1 MIITKAQIHLAAAKD
16 KDRPI
21 LTNVHYR
28 ADKKRLEAVNGFVLA
43 SVPVKLEE
51 GEDPPDCMIP
61 VEAVK
66 EVQKMARAKSKSPN
80 LEIEDNHVVISAV
93 PAYPNGET
101 ANGPKAIYDLYTEG
115 TFPDTDRINPLPSG
129 LRHLVTLDVK
139 RLYDL
144 ARAICEDDNNTS
156 SADLFVNLYQ
166 GESKGSPVVVEPLD
180 GYAGSGNRKCSKD
193 HTPSYS
199 NGAYGL
205 IMPLHHE

>member
-1 MIITKAQIHLAAAKD
+1 MIITKAQIHLAAAKG

-21 LTNVHYR
+21 LNNVHYR
-28 ADKKRLEAVNGFVLA
+28 ADKRRLEAVDGFVLA
-43 SVPVKLEE
+43 SVPVALAE
-51 GEDPPDCMIP
+51 GEEPSDCMIP

-66 EVQKMARAKSKSPN
+66 EVQKMARVKSKSPK
-80 LEIEDNHVVISAV
+80 LEIDGERVTASAV
-93 PAYPNGET
+93 PAYPDGET
-101 ANGPKAIYDLYTEG
+101 ANGPTVTYNLYTEG
-115 TFPDTDRINPLPSG
+115 KFPDTDQINPPPSG
-129 LRHLVTLDVK
+129 LQHLVTLDVK

-144 ARAICEDDNNTS
+144 ARAICEDDNNTAT
-156 SADLFVNLYQ
+156 ADLFVNLYQ

-180 GYAGSGNRKCSKD
+180 GYAGSGNRKCAKD